1 MVSTG
6 LGTIH
11 KNQKVSALGGAVHG
25 ECERVGR
32 RYAGRFEETV
42 LAVCEQSWMTVEE
55 RCRCVE
61 HESCTTD
68 MALVLDTIET

>member
-1 MVSTG
+1 M
-6 LGTIH
+6 
-11 KNQKVSALGGAVHG
+11 SALGAALPG

-32 RYAGRFEETV
+32 QYAGRSEETV
-42 LAVCEQSWMTVEE
+42 LAMCERSWMTVEE

-68 MALVLDTIET
+68 MAKVLHTVET